1 MLRESRVAY
10 RAPILPIGVGFLQK
24 PRHGRCRRSTLI
36 KGDFPQE
43 CGQQVGQASCVA
55 PWIGTEKSQ
64 MVPAGRRDGYEA
76 SASGHFGQPSAW
88 GDSPSLSRRS
98 WGSEGA
104 PEEEARARA
113 AKKCQGRSGDEGK
126 EEGRN
131 GKHSRGEEERNR
143 SFNPLARWTG
153 ERRRARG
160 RVGRRQLTPG
170 RIANQKLTLGR
181 SSH

>member
-1 MLRESRVAY
+1 M
-10 RAPILPIGVGFLQK
+10 
-24 PRHGRCRRSTLI
+24 RSILI
-36 KGDFPQE
+36 KGDFPP
-43 CGQQVGQASCVA
+43 GMRPASR
-55 PWIGTEKSQ
+55 PGIMRGTMDWDGEEPNGSRR
-64 MVPAGRRDGYEA
+64 PAGRRDGYEA
-76 SASGHFGQPSAW
+76 SAVGHFGQPSAS